1 MSTVLHYKIDI
12 VLFNKPPFSFNG
24 QLIFS
29 QWATKINNGHKKNK
43 LFAQKANL
51 ARKLGLNT
59 GLSFRLHNISINQSW
74 CTGCN
79 C

>member
-29 QWATKINNGHKKNK
+29 QWATKINNGHKKTN
-43 LFAQKANL
+43 
-51 ARKLGLNT
+51 
-59 GLSFRLHNISINQSW
+59 RLPKKQI
-74 CTGCN
+74 
-79 C
+79 